1 MLNYFYHKS
10 NLSAV
15 LIRSSRLPKNN
26 TFHTKNSDTMQ
37 LGELY
42 FKKGSLVEP
51 HMHLLRKRTVFR
63 TTETLIIKK
72 GNCDIFL
79 YDKKTKIKKF
89 NLKSGDIILLNN
101 IAHSIEFKSNT
112 HIVEIKQGPYSIKG
126 DKIKFREISNEK

>member
-1 MLNYFYHKS
+1 M
-10 NLSAV
+10 SAV

-72 GNCDIFL
+72 EIVTFS
-79 YDKKTKIKKF
+79 YMTKKQKLK
-89 NLKSGDIILLNN
+89 NLI
-101 IAHSIEFKSNT
+101 
-112 HIVEIKQGPYSIKG
+112 
-126 DKIKFREISNEK
+126 